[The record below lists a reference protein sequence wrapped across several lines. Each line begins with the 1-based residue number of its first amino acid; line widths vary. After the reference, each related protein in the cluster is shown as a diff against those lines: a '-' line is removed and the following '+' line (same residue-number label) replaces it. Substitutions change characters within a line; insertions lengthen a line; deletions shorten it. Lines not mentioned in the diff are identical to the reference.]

1 MSRCLRRA
9 LSATVRA
16 VCLPLLLL
24 TLSLSLEAQTFTATL
39 RGTVTDSSGSAVP
52 NAHVSLLN
60 EATNVKQQEKLTD
73 SRGSYLFTQ
82 LAPGSY
88 RMTVEMPGFQVSV
101 HAGIVLQV
109 QQQADLDVTLQVGDV
124 STSVLVAG
132 EAPRLDAVSATLG
145 RVVENRSLQSMP
157 LVSRNILDLA
167 NLAPGVVG
175 APGGTGSNFVSNG
188 VRNSTTDL
196 LLDGTTVAV
205 HEQGGGATDLK
216 FRPTVEAV
224 EEFKVQTNSLS
235 AEYGFTGGTVISA
248 VTRSGTNQLH
258 GSAFDYLRNSALN
271 ANAFFSN
278 RAGRS
283 IVPSRQNQFGG
294 AIGGPIYIPKL
305 YNGRNKSFFF
315 FHHEGTKASSQS
327 TSTQTLPTPQQK
339 GGDFSQTFDSSGR
352 LLQIFDPYS
361 VSTASGAPLRA
372 AFPNNMIPASRISP
386 VAAAAIKFYP
396 DPNLPGL
403 PFTHTSNYFFS
414 GASVAN
420 GFQET
425 MKVDHNFS
433 EKQRISFRYSLV
445 RQNNTA
451 PNTWGEGN
459 WMSANGNTTTT
470 NTNNPSFDYTRT
482 ISPTSVLSLRW
493 GWARQFG
500 HSSLPCEPQCNFNPA
515 SFGFQGP
522 WDSPIPPQFAPEG
535 YQTVG
540 TGRFTLI
547 IRGEDVNHINGNFTK
562 NLGRH
567 TLKFGAEARLYRLNY
582 AQPGVNDINFA
593 FPRTITMQSPTI
605 SNSVQGDGFASMLL
619 GWGTG
624 DDAGD
629 SPSSLAYQSYSFY
642 YQHDWQMTSK
652 FTWNLGIR
660 YELPVPERERYDRE
674 SWFNPLVKSP
684 LVVPGYPNLRGGIEF
699 ALQGNDYRSPYWTDR
714 NNWAPRIGFAWQFL
728 PKMVMRSGFGIYYG
742 LTRAQVSSPL
752 GPGFRTSTSWTA
764 SLDNNITQYAPL
776 SNPFK
781 DGINSPPGSKNG
793 LLTNVGVGTGLSPI
807 RDWNTTPYYPTWS
820 FSIERELPGNAV
832 VEVAYSGSRGI
843 HLGFDTMTAQNR
855 IDQSYYSYGAHLN
868 DLVPNPFYGIITDPL
883 ATTLNKPTVQ
893 LMQLLLPYPQFTSVG
908 AWPAPPIA
916 DSIYNGVQVKY
927 TKRYSHGFNV
937 SAHYTLSKMIDDNSL
952 SSSGQSWLGG
962 QTPIQTYN
970 NVRLERGV
978 SVRDLT
984 HRGVMDFLYELPI
997 GKGKPVGQNWNRA
1010 LDIALGGWQVN
1021 GIFVLQSG
1029 DPLIPN
1035 LQSGVLPGATQR
1047 PNLLYEPGL
1056 PGSVQSRLDHY
1067 LDPNAFSRPASYT
1080 FGNAPRTL
1088 SRARGPGLRN
1098 ADMSMFKNI
1107 VLKREQNVYLQ
1118 IRGEAFNVT
1127 NTPIFADPNV
1137 TVGSTSFGVITAT
1150 QNSPR
1155 TLQIAMK
1162 LNF

>member
-1 MSRCLRRA
+1 M
-9 LSATVRA
+9 
-16 VCLPLLLL
+16 
-24 TLSLSLEAQTFTATL
+24 
-39 RGTVTDSSGSAVP
+39 
-52 NAHVSLLN
+52 
-60 EATNVKQQEKLTD
+60 
-73 SRGSYLFTQ
+73 
-82 LAPGSY
+82 
-88 RMTVEMPGFQVSV
+88 
-101 HAGIVLQV
+101 
-109 QQQADLDVTLQVGDV
+109 
-124 STSVLVAG
+124 
-132 EAPRLDAVSATLG
+132 
-145 RVVENRSLQSMP
+145 
-157 LVSRNILDLA
+157 
-167 NLAPGVVG
+167 
-175 APGGTGSNFVSNG
+175 
-188 VRNSTTDL
+188 
-196 LLDGTTVAV
+196 
-205 HEQGGGATDLK
+205 
-216 FRPTVEAV
+216 
-224 EEFKVQTNSLS
+224 
-235 AEYGFTGGTVISA
+235 
-248 VTRSGTNQLH
+248 
-258 GSAFDYLRNSALN
+258 
-271 ANAFFSN
+271 
-278 RAGRS
+278 
-283 IVPSRQNQFGG
+283 
-294 AIGGPIYIPKL
+294 
-305 YNGRNKSFFF
+305 
-315 FHHEGTKASSQS
+315 
-327 TSTQTLPTPQQK
+327 
-339 GGDFSQTFDSSGR
+339 
-352 LLQIFDPYS
+352 QIFDPYS
-361 VSTASGAPLRA
+361 VTSASGAPLRTP
-372 AFPNNMIPASRISP
+372 FPGNVIPTARFNP
-386 VAAAAIKFYP
+386 VAVAAIKFYP

-425 MKVDHNFS
+425 AKIDHNFN
-433 EKQRISFRYSLV
+433 EKQRISFRFSLV

-451 PNTWGEGN
+451 PNTWGAGN

-482 ISPTSVLSLRW
+482 ISPTTVMSVRW

-500 HSSLPCEPQCNFNPA
+500 YSSLPCEPKCNFTP
-515 SFGFQGP
+515 STFGIQGP
-522 WDSPIPPQFAPEG
+522 WDAPIPPQFAPEA

-547 IRGEDVNHINGNFTK
+547 IRGEDVNHFNGNLTK
-562 NLGRH
+562 TLGRH
-567 TLKFGAEARLYRLNY
+567 TMKFGAEARLYRLNY
-582 AQPGVNDINFA
+582 AQPGVNDVNFA

-605 SNSVQGDGFASMLL
+605 SNSSQGNGLASMLL

-629 SPSSLAYQSYSFY
+629 APSSLAYQSYAFY
-642 YQHDWQMTSK
+642 YQHDWQVTPR
-652 FTWNLGIR
+652 FTLNLGMR
-660 YELPVPERERYDRE
+660 YELPVPETERYNRE
-674 SWFNPLVKSP
+674 AWFNPVIKSP

-699 ALQGNDYRSPYWTDR
+699 ALQGNDHRSPYFTDR
-714 NNWAPRIGFAWQFL
+714 NNWAPRIGFAYQFL

-752 GPGFRTSTSWTA
+752 GPGFRTSTSWTP
-764 SLDNNITQYAPL
+764 SLDGNITQYTSL
-776 SNPFK
+776 TTPFK
-781 DGINSPPGSKNG
+781 DGINVPPGSKNG
-793 LLTNVGVGTGLSPI
+793 LLTNIGVGTGLSPI

-855 IDQSYYSYGAHLN
+855 VDQSYYSYGAHLN

-883 ATTLNKPTVQ
+883 ATTLNKPTVS

-908 AWPAPPIA
+908 AWPAPPTA
-916 DSIYNGVQVKY
+916 DSIYNALQLKY

-962 QTPIQTYN
+962 STPIQTYN
-970 NVRLERGV
+970 NVRLERAV
-978 SVRDLT
+978 SVRDIT
-984 HRGVMDFLYELPI
+984 HRGVMDFLYELPV
-997 GKGKPVGQNWNRA
+997 GRGRMLGHDWSRPV
-1010 LDIALGGWQVN
+1010 DMALGGWQVN
-1021 GIFVLQSG
+1021 GIFILQSG

-1056 PGSVQSRLDHY
+1056 PGSVVSRIDRY

-1088 SRARGPGLRN
+1088 PRARGPGLRN
-1098 ADMSMFKNI
+1098 ADVSMFKNVNI
-1107 VLKREQNVYLQ
+1107 KAERNVFVQ

-1137 TVGSTSFGVITAT
+1137 TVGSTSFGVITGT

-1155 TLQIAMK
+1155 TLQVALK